1 MPVLFAGRLEDAR
14 SAVDKARQMFPAESF
29 GLGLTAIFSGIEGD
43 RRRAEKLADEAAQS
57 SHSLTPH
64 TPGTRALR
72 HTL

>member
-43 RRRAEKLADEAAQS
+43 HPLYRPQDFCP
-57 SHSLTPH
+57 LTC
-64 TPGTRALR
+64 
-72 HTL
+72 